1 MWKDPWKNSVHVL
14 VLEQGP
20 CGLEKRSI
28 SEAESDGDDESY
40 ETAGLC
46 LAVRPVVQQKV
57 KHEQPMAYGDHPQG
71 ALNVTE
77 FTSYQSYTLAE

>member
-28 SEAESDGDDESY
+28 SEAESDSDDESY

-57 KHEQPMAYGDHPQG
+57 KLSSLWPMGIILKGP
-71 ALNVTE
+71 
-77 FTSYQSYTLAE
+77 SM

>member
-1 MWKDPWKNSVHVL
+1 M
-14 VLEQGP
+14 LEQGP
-20 CGLEKRSI
+20 CGLEKPSI

-40 ETAGLC
+40 KTAGPC

-57 KHEQPMAYGDHPQG
+57 KHDQPMAYEDHPQG

-77 FTSYQSYTLAE
+77 FMSYGPYIPAE